1 MQWKKTVLTPST
13 SLLHLGFITDSVA
26 MRYFIT
32 PEKWS
37 GVRLS
42 LSSLL
47 NTAAAGRPAPAK
59 EVAAVLGRLNSLH
72 SSHGSVVRVL

>member
-1 MQWKKTVLTPST
+1 VLTPST

-26 MRYFIT
+26 MRYFIR

-47 NTAAAGRPAPAK
+47 DTAAAGRLALAK